1 MVGTKPR
8 DNETDAQKPMR
19 CDHCGKNLMDGY
31 DLTIYSDRV
40 EKKSELKHFC
50 SINCLARWV
59 GERGWIY
66 ELHLR
71 GIHTPELVVEH
82 PVQYA
87 AKN

>member
-1 MVGTKPR
+1 MIGGRNEKGPHGTLK
-8 DNETDAQKPMR
+8 
-19 CDHCGKNLMDGY
+19 CDHCGRGLVDGY
-31 DLTIYSDRV
+31 DLAIYSNRV

-71 GIHTPELVVEH
+71 GIHTPEQVVEH

-87 AKN
+87 AKE